1 MNVRHGQSLRR
12 ERGVTLIE
20 LLIAISMLSLLSVG
34 ILMSMRMGLGTMA
47 RTKARLM
54 QNRKVE
60 SVTRIME
67 EQVAGL
73 MPVHADCNAGG
84 GAGRVRIGF
93 FQGEPDIMRF
103 VSSYSL
109 QEAGRGYPRILEY
122 LVIPGDEG
130 VGVRLVVNEYLYS
143 GPASTGN
150 FCFGMGYNEALGYAA
165 PQFRPAEVGTQ
176 SFVLADKLASC
187 RFIFRETLPLP
198 ALAQWTERWV
208 KRGWPSGIR
217 IEMAPLEPDSSR
229 LQVSTLTIPLR
240 ITKDM
245 DRDYEDN

>member
-1 MNVRHGQSLRR
+1 MTPLRR

-34 ILMSMRMGLGTMA
+34 ILMSMRMGLGTLA
-47 RTKARLM
+47 RTRARLIA
-54 QNRKVE
+54 NRKVE

-67 EQVAGL
+67 AQVAGL
-73 MPVHADCNAGG
+73 MPVYATCNAGPAAN
-84 GAGRVRIGF
+84 GARITF
-93 FQGEPDIMRF
+93 FEGQPQIMRF

-143 GPASTGN
+143 GPLSTGA
-150 FCFGMGYNEALGYAA
+150 FCLGLAYREDLGVAL
-165 PQFRPAEVGTQ
+165 PQFSPATVGTN
-176 SFVLADKLASC
+176 SFVLADKLARC
-187 RFIFRETLPLP
+187 RFLYRETLPP
-198 ALAQWTERWV
+198 PMLANWTGEWV
-208 KRGWPSGIR
+208 RRGWPSGIR
-217 IEMAPLEPDSSR
+217 IEMEPLDSDPSR
-229 LQVSTLTIPLR
+229 LQLSTLTIPLH
-240 ITKDM
+240 ITRDM